1 MSTKPFSLQSPE
13 QIAKDY
19 SGNKQKIAQAA
30 QMGLVDSTAA
40 VLAGMFIDR
49 MRSAQMLEQ
58 QPQQTVAQQ
67 VLSPQPQAAPPP
79 APPQGGAPTG
89 MAGAPPIGGLQQR
102 LGMAT
107 QQGGTPV
114 PAPQA
119 AGPGFAEGGL
129 ASLPVPDGMF
139 DEPSGGGFNEGY
151 AGGGIVAFAN
161 GGETEDPESI
171 STSEMLQR
179 MFNPTTGQLRE
190 AREDTIAAGR
200 AGRARREAE
209 EVARAARRAP
219 SVTRPF
225 SPPDDKPGVMLSAP
239 RGLPSTEM
247 MAAMPLLPSSFR
259 PAPPD
264 RPFSPP
270 DDKPGVMLSAPRALP
285 SMGMLAATEP
295 RPAAP
300 GVSMAQLQAA
310 LEGGITP
317 RPAAPPARPMAA
329 PTPGAPPTR
338 IPAAPRA
345 GVTPIAAPRP
355 AIAPPV
361 APSVAQA
368 PAPTGPQG
376 LQAGIAEY
384 MNLDKTLGGG
394 SVATP
399 MRDRVAAAAE
409 AQLDPKAVA
418 AGKKQDLWQAV
429 AQFGFNMAATNS
441 PYFLQAAGQAG
452 AATVPAMAAMRKE
465 RKAMERDA
473 LKQLAD
479 IEGLTVAEK
488 RQALQGGVAYAQNL
502 ADDQRQDSQFQ
513 QTLGLNREKFEF
525 EKQEARREP
534 PRGGSGSGSGS
545 GGATFKD
552 TPEGQSAAAR
562 YAQIILRKDVMLAR
576 DPKLRAAYRNNPQ
589 KYDAMYEA
597 TARRQAYEYAASL
610 RQPDRPVDPQQGLA
624 DRVLGSGGGGE
635 WSNYRVGS

>member
-1 MSTKPFSLQSPE
+1 MPTKPYSLQSPE

-19 SGNKQKIAQAA
+19 AGNKQKIAQAA
-30 QMGLVDSTAA
+30 QSGLLDPTAA
-40 VLAGMFIDR
+40 VMAGMFIDR
-49 MRSAQMLEQ
+49 MRSAQTQEQ
-58 QPQQTVAQQ
+58 GPPSTVAQQ
-67 VLSPQPQAAPPP
+67 VFAPPP
-79 APPQGGAPTG
+79 PPMQMGAMPPSAPMGAPPQGAPPPPMGAPPVG
-89 MAGAPPIGGLQQR
+89 MAGGGL
-102 LGMAT
+102 T
-107 QQGGTPV
+107 T
-114 PAPQA
+114 
-119 AGPGFAEGGL
+119 
-129 ASLPVPDGMF
+129 LPLPDNMFNEPDGM
-139 DEPSGGGFNEGY
+139 GY
-151 AGGGIVAFAN
+151 ANGGIVAFAD
-161 GGETEDPESI
+161 GGATDEDPAPI
-171 STSEMLQR
+171 GMGEMLQR

-219 SVTRPF
+219 GVARPFSPPDDKPGVMLSTPRGLPSTETMAAMPMLPSSFRPATPDRPF

-239 RGLPSTEM
+239 RGLSSLNA
-247 MAAMPLLPSSFR
+247 MAAM
-259 PAPPD
+259 
-264 RPFSPP
+264 
-270 DDKPGVMLSAPRALP
+270 
-285 SMGMLAATEP
+285 EP

-300 GVSMAQLQAA
+300 GVSMERLQAA
-310 LEGGITP
+310 LKGGITP
-317 RPAAPPARPMAA
+317 RPAAPLARPMTT
-329 PTPGAPPTR
+329 PIPGAPPAAPR
-338 IPAAPRA
+338 VGVAPAAPRVGGLTPA
-345 GVTPIAAPRP
+345 GPALSASPAAAP
-355 AIAPPV
+355 A
-361 APSVAQA
+361 
-368 PAPTGPQG
+368 GPQG
-376 LQAGIAEY
+376 MQAGIAEY

-502 ADDQRQDSQFQ
+502 ADDQRQDSQFAANYD
-513 QTLGLNREKFEF
+513 LANRKFEF
-525 EKQEARREP
+525 DKQQALREP
-534 PRGGSGSGSGS
+534 PRGGSGGGG

-552 TPEGQSAAAR
+552 TPEGQAAAAR
-562 YAQIILRKDVMLAR
+562 YAEIMLRKDVMLAR

-589 KYDAMYEA
+589 KYDAAYEA
-597 TARRQAYEYAASL
+597 TARRRAYEYAASL
-610 RQPDRPVDPQQGLA
+610 RQSGRPVDPQQQMFA
-624 DRVLGSGGGGE
+624 DRLLGGNTPSAQGGGE
-635 WSNYRVGS
+635 WGNLKVEP